1 MRINWH
7 ERITTCDIILTPYRR
22 ALVPAYHDWM
32 SDAWLRAATSSEE
45 MTLAEEYEAQRGWRD
60 DESKLTFIF
69 FERVSDKMIGD
80 VNLFLLDAAVADAD
94 YWGGGGSGSAPTC
107 AIPAAAEVMVM
118 VGDPSARRRGYAA
131 CAVRAIAHYAALRLG
146 VRRLVAKIGADNA
159 ASRRLF
165 ASLGFR
171 LAKEVAVFSEVH
183 YVAEVD
189 DPRLACGSDLTISRD
204 EAVEE
209 EE

>member
-1 MRINWH
+1 MRINWN
-7 ERITTCDIILTPYRR
+7 ERIETSEITLTPYRR
-22 ALVPAYHDWM
+22 ALVPAYHEWM
-32 SDAWLRAATSSEE
+32 SDAWLREATASEE

-69 FERVSDKMIGD
+69 FERASNRMIGD
-80 VNLFLLDAAVADAD
+80 VNLFLLDAASADAD
-94 YWGGGGSGSAPTC
+94 YWGGSAPSAAS

-118 VGDPSARRRGYAA
+118 VGDPSARRCGFAA
-131 CAVRAIAHYAALRLG
+131 CAVRAIARYAALRLG

-171 LAKEVAVFSEVH
+171 LSKEVAVFSEVH

-189 DPRLACGSDLTISRD
+189 DPWLAIRSDFTVLRD